1 MTECC
6 NQHDLCYD
14 TCNNLKS
21 HCDNLFKDCLYKLC
35 DNSSKL
41 DPLVKACKVA
51 ASMAG
56 GSMTLGCKSYLES
69 QKKSC
74 YCSLSDKKRK
84 YEAGGEL

>member
-14 TCNNLKS
+14 TCNNLKEN
-21 HCDNLFKDCLYKLC
+21 CDNLFKSCLYKLC
-35 DNSSKL
+35 DNASKI
-41 DPLVKACKVA
+41 DTLVKACKVA
-51 ASMAG
+51 ASMVG

-74 YCSLSDKKRK
+74 YCPPSDKKKK
-84 YEAGGEL
+84 YTAGGDL